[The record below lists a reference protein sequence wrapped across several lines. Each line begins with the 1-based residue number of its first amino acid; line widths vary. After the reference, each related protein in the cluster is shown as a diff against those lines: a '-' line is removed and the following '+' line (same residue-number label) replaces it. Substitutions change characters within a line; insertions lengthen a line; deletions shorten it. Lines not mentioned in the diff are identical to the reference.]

1 MKKFLLFA
9 AMSAMLALGASAAID
24 GQQYDAVNGINIA
37 NQWVLDRIHNGG
49 QFPALDACNT
59 RARTAVMAGD
69 VIYVARSEA
78 KTIVQG
84 TDTLGSASVIYR
96 FKVEDGTE
104 LPPLDVTLDGQ
115 PYMAFLGVNSIGVD
129 NFGHVWVAPYTSEAE
144 GSVEVP
150 FYSLNTESG
159 ELTLLGKLPKDI
171 VLRTDYYDVLGDIT
185 LQEAGCTIMS
195 AAANSP
201 TVYRWYVGQGDSF
214 EYVEGGFDGDTYLD
228 IVDFYPETVTQW
240 AYAPTVK
247 MCYDPNADDP
257 YAGELFYVDGFNGTP
272 ALYDVTGTL
281 VDSFDGVA
289 PELAPYEVGA
299 NGCAEFTLDDRNFLV
314 YTMAQYS
321 GTTDAGLMRA
331 CQANICELGEGMS
344 IPGMQLY
351 WTVPANGLGEVS
363 DGGNRVHCFNVQYGE
378 EGGEPCVTLFTYK
391 CYNGM
396 AVYKIGKGVTPNE
409 PVDPGVTGDVTGD
422 GQVDIADV
430 NAVINMM
437 LGKASQTA
445 AGDVTG
451 EGSIDI
457 ADVNAVINL
466 MLGK

>member
-1 MKKFLLFA
+1 MKKILLFA
-9 AMSAMLALGASAAID
+9 AMSAMLALGATAAID

-37 NQWVLDRIHNGG
+37 NQWVVDRIHNGG
-49 QFPALDACNT
+49 QFPAMDACNA

-69 VIYVARSEA
+69 IIYVARSEA
-78 KTIVQG
+78 KTIIQG

-115 PYMAFLGVNSIGVD
+115 PYMTFLGVNSIGVD

-144 GSVEVP
+144 GSVSVP
-150 FYSLNTESG
+150 FYSL
-159 ELTLLGKLPKDI
+159 
-171 VLRTDYYDVLGDIT
+171 
-185 LQEAGCTIMS
+185 EAGCTIMS
-195 AAANSP
+195 AAANSA
-201 TVYRWYVGQGDSF
+201 TVYRWYVAQGDSF

-240 AYAPTVK
+240 AYGPTVK

-257 YAGELFYVDGFNGTP
+257 YAGELFYVDGFNGAP

-281 VDSFDGVA
+281 IDSFDGVDPA
-289 PELAPYEVGA
+289 LAPYEVGA
-299 NGCAEFTLDDRNFLV
+299 NGCAEFTLDDRNSLV

-351 WTVPANGLGEVS
+351 WTIPANGLGEVS

-396 AVYKIGKGVTPNE
+396 AVYMIGKGVTPNE
-409 PVDPGVTGDVTGD
+409 PVVGITGDVTGND
-422 GQVDIADV
+422 VVDIADV
-430 NAVINMM
+430 NAVINIM
-437 LGKASQTA
+437 LGKAAMVPA
-445 AGDVTG
+445 ADVTG
-451 EGSIDI
+451 NGSVDI
-457 ADVNAVINL
+457 ADVNAVINI